1 LTKLNI
7 REEDKK
13 LAERRTY
20 EVVVIIDHKMAE
32 DDFTA
37 LSGSLQQIIETQGGT
52 IVKSEDMG
60 IRRLAYEIDHRTEG
74 HYLLLEIEG
83 SGAEIAELER
93 RMRVSDAVVRYIT
106 VRVDLDRRR
115 ADKFKDKRAR
125 RASKRTSNRGANR
138 NQSQQPEFAIE
149 EEVAEVE

>member
-1 LTKLNI
+1 
-7 REEDKK
+7 
-13 LAERRTY
+13 
-20 EVVVIIDHKMAE
+20 
-32 DDFTA
+32 
-37 LSGSLQQIIETQGGT
+37 
-52 IVKSEDMG
+52 MG

>member
-1 LTKLNI
+1 M
-7 REEDKK
+7 
-13 LAERRTY
+13 AERRTY

>member
-1 LTKLNI
+1 
-7 REEDKK
+7 
-13 LAERRTY
+13 
-20 EVVVIIDHKMAE
+20 IIDHKMAE